1 MGWLIARAAEPSTWR
16 GVVAIAALLGINLSP
31 EDAAVIAN
39 IAVTVVA
46 VINILRKEHGN

>member
-1 MGWLIARAAEPSTWR
+1 MDWLIRRGAEPSTWR
-16 GVVAIAALLGINLSP
+16 GIVALAALLGINLSP

-46 VINILRKEHGN
+46 VINIIRKEHG